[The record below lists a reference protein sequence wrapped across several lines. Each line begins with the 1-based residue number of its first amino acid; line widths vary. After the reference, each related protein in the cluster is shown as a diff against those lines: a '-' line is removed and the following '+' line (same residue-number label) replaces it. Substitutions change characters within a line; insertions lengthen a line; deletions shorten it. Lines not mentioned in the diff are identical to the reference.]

1 MATFSISVGHKVAET
16 DCLREEGEY
25 KQKLLVVQK
34 LTAIKNL
41 KTNFFFA
48 QFCRALD
55 NGQVKAIFCENAVS
69 VQHVITC
76 A

>member
-41 KTNFFFA
+41 KTNFFLLNFVG
-48 QFCRALD
+48 R
-55 NGQVKAIFCENAVS
+55 
-69 VQHVITC
+69 
-76 A
+76 